1 MEDDKK
7 NDTTQSDI
15 TCVYKINLF
24 YTLENREKKTTTSF
38 FKKDFFLNLSL
49 LSLSQIFLFFFI
61 YKLKNI

>member
-7 NDTTQSDI
+7 DNTTQSDI

-24 YTLENREKKTTTSF
+24 LLHTLENRERKKTTTSF

-49 LSLSQIFLFFFI
+49 LSLSNIFIFFYI
-61 YKLKNI
+61 LN